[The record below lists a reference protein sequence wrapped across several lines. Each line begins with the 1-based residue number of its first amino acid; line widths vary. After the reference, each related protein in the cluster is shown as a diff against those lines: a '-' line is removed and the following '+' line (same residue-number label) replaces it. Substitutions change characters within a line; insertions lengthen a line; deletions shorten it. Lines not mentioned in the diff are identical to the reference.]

1 VINNFLKSVRR
12 ILLWFTAGNSETK
25 MSSEGTYAN
34 ANRCIVTVLP
44 STSPN
49 RRILVFIL
57 VAVALVVLIAL
68 TATLI
73 PIYMTGDGE
82 DKDKG

>member
-1 VINNFLKSVRR
+1 
-12 ILLWFTAGNSETK
+12 
-25 MSSEGTYAN
+25 MSSEGKYAN
-34 ANRCIVTVLP
+34 SNKYTVNVLP

-49 RRILVFIL
+49 RRYLVFIL
-57 VAVALVVLIAL
+57 VAVALVVLVGL

>member
-1 VINNFLKSVRR
+1 M
-12 ILLWFTAGNSETK
+12 WFTPGNSETK
-25 MSSEGTYAN
+25 MSSEGKYAN
-34 ANRCIVTVLP
+34 GNKYVVTVLP

-49 RRILVFIL
+49 RRFLVFIL
-57 VAVALVVLIAL
+57 VAVALVVLVVL

-82 DKDKG
+82 DKDKGSS

>member
-1 VINNFLKSVRR
+1 MSFN
-12 ILLWFTAGNSETK
+12 AGNFETK
-25 MSSEGTYAN
+25 MSSEGQYAKGN
-34 ANRCIVTVLP
+34 KYMADLVTVLP

-49 RRILVFIL
+49 RRFLVFIL
-57 VAVALVVLIAL
+57 VAVALVILIGL

-82 DKDKG
+82 DKDNGW